1 MTQGS
6 ARKKPG
12 KKTIPKWQK
21 TFIIAIW
28 GSLAAFICIAF
39 CIFAAIAAGLIGY
52 MPPVEEL
59 ESPISKYAS
68 QIISSDGKLLGQ
80 ISYAKDNRIYVT
92 YNELSPDLVKALI
105 STEDIRF
112 TKHSGIDMK
121 GFLRAVIKTG
131 LLRRQSG
138 GGSTITQQLAKQ
150 LYSPGV
156 STRSYRLLQKPIEW
170 VIAVKL
176 ERYYTKEEIIN
187 LYLNQF
193 DFLYNAVGIQSAS
206 RAYFGATPGT
216 LKTEEAATLIG
227 MCKNPSYF
235 NPIRYNERTRARRN
249 VVLTQMKN
257 AGFLQRSECD
267 SLCQLPLEPHF
278 TRLGHTD
285 GLAPYFREYLRL
297 IMTAGKPNRNNYAAS
312 WQQQKFTEDSLAWET
327 NPLYGF
333 CNKYKKPNGDPLN
346 LYEDGLKIY
355 TTVNSHMQQY
365 AEEAMVK
372 HLSEQLQPQF
382 NRQIRGQKNA
392 PFVSRDITEEDIR
405 GILNRDMT
413 NSDRYRELRK
423 SGMSDEDTRKTFDQ
437 PVDMRVFSWNG
448 DIDTT
453 MTPMDSIRYYKSFIR
468 SGFMAMDPHTGH
480 VKAYVGGIDF
490 NHFKYDMVTMGRR
503 QIGSTMKPFVYSF
516 AMSEGFNPTDK
527 VLHVQPVLLDE
538 NGIPWEPRNSTDRN
552 IGEEVTLQWGLQN
565 SSNWV
570 TATLMSK
577 LSPYTLV
584 RFLRSYGL
592 TGPIDP
598 VVAMCLGTPDISV
611 CEMVSAYSVFPNNGM
626 RLEPLFVTRIENS
639 NGNTIET
646 FASEWV
652 EVLDESAANKT
663 LGMLQSVIDGG
674 TAGRIR
680 GTYGIRAQM
689 GGKTGTTQNNSDAW
703 FMGFTPSLVA
713 GCWVGGE
720 DRSIRFE
727 SMAQGQGAAAAL
739 PIFGLFMTKVY
750 ADKTLGYSEAETFTV
765 LKNLHETNEQPDD
778 NRSNNDRPNNN
789 SMKLDDFF

>member
-1 MTQGS
+1 MSQGT
-6 ARKKPG
+6 AKK
-12 KKTIPKWQK
+12 KFSEKLFLQWQK
-21 TFIIAIW
+21 KIIYAIW
-28 GSLAAFICIAF
+28 GSLIAFIGIAF
-39 CIFAAIAAGLIGY
+39 LVFVAIANGLIGY
-52 MPPVEEL
+52 MPPLEEL
-59 ESPISKYAS
+59 ENPINKYAS

-105 STEDIRF
+105 ATEDIRY

-131 LLRRQSG
+131 FLRQQSG

-150 LYSPGV
+150 LYSPGA
-156 STRSYRLLQKPIEW
+156 SSKSYRLLQKPIEW

-187 LYLNQF
+187 FYLNQF

-227 MCKNPSYF
+227 MCKNPALY
-235 NPIRYNERTRARRN
+235 NPIRYNERTRDRRN
-249 VVLTQMKN
+249 LVLSQMRK
-257 AGFLQRSECD
+257 AGFLGAAECD
-267 SLCQLPLEPHF
+267 SLCNLPLETHF
-278 TRLGHTD
+278 TRLDHTD
-285 GLAPYFREYLRL
+285 GLAPYFREYLRI
-297 IMTAGKPNRNNYAAS
+297 IMTANKPVRSNYS
-312 WQQQKFTEDSLAWET
+312 TWQSQKFSEDSLAWET

-333 CNKYKKPNGDPLN
+333 CNKNRKPNGDPLN

-355 TTVNSHMQQY
+355 TTVDSRMQLY
-365 AEEAMVK
+365 AEESMIK
-372 HLSEQLQPQF
+372 HMSEVLQPQF
-382 NRQIRGQKNA
+382 ARQLRGQKNA
-392 PFVSRDITEEDIR
+392 PFSSRDITEEQIKA
-405 GILNRDMT
+405 ILNRDIT

-423 SGMSDEDTRKTFDQ
+423 SGVSDEDTRKTFDQ
-437 PVDMRVFSWNG
+437 PVDMRVFSWTG
-448 DIDTT
+448 DVDTT

-468 SGFMAMDPHTGH
+468 SGFMAMDPRTGY

-490 NHFKYDMVTMGRR
+490 NRFKYDMVTTGRR

-516 AMSEGFNPTDK
+516 AMSEGYNPTDK

-538 NGIPWEPRNSTDRN
+538 NGREWRPRNSTDRN
-552 IGEEVTLQWGLQN
+552 IGEEVTIQWGLQN

-570 TATLMSK
+570 TAALMSK
-577 LSPYTLV
+577 LSPYTLE

-592 TGPIDP
+592 TGQIDP

-611 CEMVSAYSVFPNNGM
+611 SEMVSAYSVFPNNGM

-639 NGNTIET
+639 NGNAIES
-646 FASEWV
+646 FASQWV

-663 LGMLQSVIDGG
+663 LGMLRSVVDGG

-680 GTYGIRAQM
+680 FTYGIKAPM

-739 PIFGLFMTKVY
+739 PIFGLFMQKIY
-750 ADKTLGYSEAETFTV
+750 ADKTLGYSETESFAVPEGLRGTSDPPVSGRT
-765 LKNLHETNEQPDD
+765 
-778 NRSNNDRPNNN
+778 NN
-789 SMKLDDFF
+789 SIILDDFF

>member
-6 ARKKPG
+6 ARKKPD
-12 KKTIPKWQK
+12 KKKGLKWQK
-21 TFIIAIW
+21 RIIYAIW
-28 GSLAAFICIAF
+28 GCLFAFVGIIF
-39 CIFAAIAAGLIGY
+39 FVFAAIATGLIGY
-52 MPPVEEL
+52 MPPVDEL
-59 ESPISKYAS
+59 ENPINKYAS
-68 QIISSDGKLLGQ
+68 QVISSDGKLLGQ
-80 ISYAKDNRIYVT
+80 FSYGKDNRIYVT

-105 STEDIRF
+105 ATEDIRY
-112 TKHSGIDMK
+112 TQHNGIDLK
-121 GFLRAVIKTG
+121 GLMRAVIKTG
-131 LLRRQSG
+131 LMRKSSG

-150 LYSPGV
+150 LYSPGAK
-156 STRSYRLLQKPIEW
+156 TKSYRLLQKPIEW

-206 RAYFGATPGT
+206 RTYFGVTPGT

-227 MCKNPSYF
+227 MCKNPAFY
-235 NPIRYNERTRARRN
+235 NPIRYNERTRDRRN
-249 VVLTQMKN
+249 MVLVQMKK
-257 AGFLQRSECD
+257 AGFLNVEVCD
-267 SLCQLPLEPHF
+267 SLSQLPLETHF

-285 GLAPYFREYLRL
+285 GLAPYFREYLRI
-297 IMTAGKPNRNNYAAS
+297 IMTANKPDRSNYPAS
-312 WQQQKFTEDSLAWET
+312 WQQQKFSEDSLAWET

-333 CNKYKKPNGDPLN
+333 CNKNRKPGGDPLN

-355 TTVNSHMQQY
+355 TTVDSHMQQY
-365 AEEAMVK
+365 AEEAMTK
-372 HLSEQLQPQF
+372 HISEVLQPAF

-392 PFVSRDITEEDIR
+392 PFVSRDITEEEIKN
-405 GILNRDMT
+405 ILNRDVT
-413 NSDRYRELRK
+413 NSDRYRELRR
-423 SGMSDEDTRKTFDQ
+423 SGMSDEDIRKTFDQ
-437 PVDMRVFSWNG
+437 PFDMRVFSWNG

-468 SGFMAMDPHTGH
+468 SGFMAMDPRTGH

-490 NHFKYDMVTMGRR
+490 NHFKYDMVTTGRR

-516 AMSEGFNPTDK
+516 AMSEGFNPMDK

-538 NGIPWEPRNSTDRN
+538 NGIEWKPRNSADKN
-552 IGEEVTLQWGLQN
+552 IGEAVTIQWGLQN

-570 TATLMSK
+570 TATIMSK

-639 NGNTIET
+639 NGNTIES
-646 FASEWV
+646 FASQWV

-663 LGMLQSVIDGG
+663 LSMLQSVIDGG

-680 GTYGIRAQM
+680 FTYGIRAQM

-750 ADKTLGYSEAETFTV
+750 ADKTLGYSETETFTAPDES
-765 LKNLHETNEQPDD
+765 KETNDLPD
-778 NRSNNDRPNNN
+778 NSRSNN
-789 SMKLDDFF
+789 SMVLDDFF

>member
-1 MTQGS
+1 MS
-6 ARKKPG
+6 AKKKERFY
-12 KKTIPKWQK
+12 KKLTLTGQK
-21 TFIIAIW
+21 KIIYAIW
-28 GSLAAFICIAF
+28 GSLAAFIFIAF
-39 CIFAAIAAGLIGY
+39 CMFTAIAKGWIGY
-52 MPPVEEL
+52 MPLVEEL
-59 ESPISKYAS
+59 ESPINKYAS

-80 ISYAKDNRIYVT
+80 ISYAKDNRIFVT

-105 STEDIRF
+105 ATEDIRY

-131 LLRRQSG
+131 FLRQNSG

-156 STRSYRLLQKPIEW
+156 SSRSYRLLQKPIEW

-193 DFLYNAVGIQSAS
+193 DFLYNAVGIQSAA

-235 NPIRYNERTRARRN
+235 NPIRYNERTRDRRN
-249 VVLTQMKN
+249 MVLMQMKK
-257 AGFLQRSECD
+257 AGFLQATECD
-267 SLCQLPLEPHF
+267 SLCNLPLETHF
-278 TRLGHTD
+278 TRLDHTD
-285 GLAPYFREYLRL
+285 GLAPYFREYLRV
-297 IMTAGKPNRNNYAAS
+297 IMTADKPVRSNYSS
-312 WQQQKFTEDSLAWET
+312 WQSQMFSKDSLAWET

-333 CNKYKKPNGDPLN
+333 CNKKRKPNGDSFN

-355 TTVNSHMQQY
+355 VTIDSRMQLY
-365 AEEAMVK
+365 AEEAMIK
-372 HLSEQLQPQF
+372 HMSEVLQPQF
-382 NRQIRGQKNA
+382 ARQIRGQKNA
-392 PFVSRDITEEDIR
+392 PFSSRDMTEEQIM
-405 GILNRDMT
+405 GILNREVM
-413 NSDRYRELRK
+413 NSDRYRALRN
-423 SGMSDEDTRKTFDQ
+423 SGMNDVDARKKFDQ

-490 NHFKYDMVTMGRR
+490 NRFKYDMVTLGRR
-503 QIGSTMKPFVYSF
+503 QIGSTMKPFVYSL
-516 AMSEGFNPTDK
+516 AMSEGSNPTDK
-527 VLHVQPVLLDE
+527 VMHVQPTLIDE
-538 NGIPWEPRNSTDRN
+538 NGDPWEPRNSTDKN
-552 IGEEVTLQWGLQN
+552 IGEEVTIQWGLQN
-565 SSNWV
+565 SSNWI

-592 TGPIDP
+592 TGPIEP

-639 NGNTIET
+639 NGNTIES
-646 FASEWV
+646 FASQWV
-652 EVLDESAANKT
+652 EVLDESSAAKT
-663 LGMLQSVIDGG
+663 LGMLRSVVDGG
-674 TAGRIR
+674 TGGRIR
-680 GTYGIRAQM
+680 FTYGIRAPM

-703 FMGFTPSLVA
+703 FIGFTPRLVA
-713 GCWVGGE
+713 GCWVGGD

-739 PIFGLFMTKVY
+739 PIFGLFMRKVY
-750 ADKTLGYSEAETFTV
+750 ADKTLGYSETEDFTV
-765 LKNLHETNEQPDD
+765 PEGFVDTPDPPVNSRMD
-778 NRSNNDRPNNN
+778 N
-789 SMKLDDFF
+789 SMILDDFF

>member
-1 MTQGS
+1 MT
-6 ARKKPG
+6 AKKKEMFF
-12 KKTIPKWQK
+12 KKLTPKWQK
-21 TFIIAIW
+21 KFIYAIW
-28 GSLAAFICIAF
+28 GSLVTFFCIAF
-39 CIFAAIAAGLIGY
+39 CVFAAISTGLIGY

-59 ESPISKYAS
+59 ENPINKYAS

-92 YNELSPDLVKALI
+92 YNELSPDLVRALI
-105 STEDIRF
+105 ATEDIRY

-131 LLRRQSG
+131 FLRQQSG

-150 LYSPGV
+150 LYSPGA
-156 STRSYRLLQKPIEW
+156 SSRSYRLLQKPIEW

-193 DFLYNAVGIQSAS
+193 DFLYNAVGIQSAA
-206 RAYFGATPGT
+206 RTYFDATPGT
-216 LKTEEAATLIG
+216 LKIEEAATLIG
-227 MCKNPSYF
+227 MCKNPAYY
-235 NPIRYNERTRARRN
+235 NPIRYNERTRDRRN
-249 VVLTQMKN
+249 MVLSQMKK
-257 AGFLQRSECD
+257 AGFLQATACD
-267 SLCQLPLEPHF
+267 SLSKLPLETHF

-285 GLAPYFREYLRL
+285 GLAPYLREYLRIIL
-297 IMTAGKPNRNNYAAS
+297 TANEPVRSNYPAS
-312 WQQQKFTEDSLAWET
+312 WQQQKYSEDSLAWET
-327 NPLYGF
+327 NPYYGF
-333 CNKYKKPNGDPLN
+333 CNKNRKPNGDPLN

-355 TTVNSHMQQY
+355 TTVDSRMQQY

-372 HLSEQLQPQF
+372 HMSEVLQPQF
-382 NRQIRGQKNA
+382 ARQIRGQKNA
-392 PFVSRDITEEDIR
+392 PFSSRDMTEEEIM

-423 SGMSDEDTRKTFDQ
+423 SGMNDEDARKTFDQ

-468 SGFMAMDPHTGH
+468 SGFMAMDSRTGY
-480 VKAYVGGIDF
+480 VKAYVGGIDY
-490 NHFKYDMVTMGRR
+490 NHFKYDMVTTGRR

-527 VLHVQPVLLDE
+527 VMHVQPVLLDE
-538 NGIPWEPRNSTDRN
+538 NGIEWKPRNSTDRN
-552 IGEEVTLQWGLQN
+552 IGEAVTIQWGLQN

-570 TATLMSK
+570 TASLMSK

-592 TGPIDP
+592 TGPIEP

-639 NGNTIET
+639 NGNTIES
-646 FASEWV
+646 FASQWV

-663 LGMLQSVIDGG
+663 LGMLQSVVDGG

-680 GTYGIRAQM
+680 FTYGIRAQM

-720 DRSIRFE
+720 NRSIRFE
-727 SMAQGQGAAAAL
+727 SMTQGQGAAAAL
-739 PIFGLFMTKVY
+739 PIFGLFMQKVY
-750 ADKTLGYSEAETFTV
+750 ADKTLGYSETEVFAVPE
-765 LKNLHETNEQPDD
+765 NIQGAPDTPV
-778 NRSNNDRPNNN
+778 NSQPNN
-789 SMKLDDFF
+789 SVILDDFF